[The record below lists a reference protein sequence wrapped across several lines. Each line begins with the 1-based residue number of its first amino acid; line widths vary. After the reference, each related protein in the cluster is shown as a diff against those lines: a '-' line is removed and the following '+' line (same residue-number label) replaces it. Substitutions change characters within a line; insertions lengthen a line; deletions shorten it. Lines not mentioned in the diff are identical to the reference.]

1 MLTEWRKKGASKQTT
16 RLNKQ
21 GRERRALDGRPGL
34 DFSRVVSLLLSLAR
48 VSRRWLWLPCVSL
61 LLSLAP
67 VSRRWLWSP
76 CVIRRGLRGCLPAT
90 AEGSIPGSGR
100 SAGGGNGNPLQ
111 YSCLENPWTEE
122 PGGLQSIGLQN
133 QTRLTV
139 CAHTHTHTHTH
150 YSTLHNLE
158 VTSL

>member
-34 DFSRVVSLLLSLAR
+34 DFSRVVSLLLSLA
-48 VSRRWLWLPCVSL
+48 
-61 LLSLAP
+61 P
-67 VSRRWLWSP
+67 VSRTWLWSP
-76 CVIRRGLRGCLPAT
+76 CVIHRGLRGCLPAT